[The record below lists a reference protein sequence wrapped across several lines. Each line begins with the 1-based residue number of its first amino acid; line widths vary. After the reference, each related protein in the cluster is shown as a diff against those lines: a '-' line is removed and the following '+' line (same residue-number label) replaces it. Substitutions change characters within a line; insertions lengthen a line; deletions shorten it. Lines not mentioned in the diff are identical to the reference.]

1 MKVFKK
7 AILVV
12 HGFAGGVYDQEYLT
26 HRLELIDNYDVFTF
40 TLPGHDGNFKKK
52 ITYKDWIKKVDS
64 EMEFLIS
71 HGYEKIYVI
80 GHSMGGVLASYI
92 TAKYPQVKKLVL
104 VAPAFRISCF

>member
-52 ITYKDWIKKVDS
+52 ISLFNRTQIQKRFKGIQKLYK
-64 EMEFLIS
+64 
-71 HGYEKIYVI
+71 KIFV
-80 GHSMGGVLASYI
+80 
-92 TAKYPQVKKLVL
+92 
-104 VAPAFRISCF
+104 